1 VGHLC
6 PRSDLALHRLLCV
19 YFCCSGI
26 SGAPIMTFSHNTYDW
41 WKAQVL
47 HQRDPRNNPE
57 PELEVGVAYPGIY
70 RWRTR
75 RGFVP
80 VQIWRSDEGTLQTI
94 NGKTAYADEQFCENV
109 FSWCCRNAITKQQ
122 LDGFLLSKHWFDEPA
137 PVVAQPGSNLPENFV
152 EAMRLRLEGEKDE
165 IERFLKEP
173 VDNQERADK
182 AANWAARLIRE
193 VRDPVEEMS
202 HKEKQPYLDE
212 ARSVDQTYVPIRD
225 LAASLVKRLKE
236 APEAWMK
243 AEKRRLVEVELQRA
257 AAENACRNHPV
268 LTASNRQPYVERVNA
283 KAGTVGSRTSLRE
296 VRSGVIE
303 NAHEFAE
310 WLIGVQHPDFIACQQ
325 EIANKLARAKTT
337 APGMRIHIEEKA
349 R

>member
-1 VGHLC
+1 
-6 PRSDLALHRLLCV
+6 
-19 YFCCSGI
+19 
-26 SGAPIMTFSHNTYDW
+26 MTFSHNTYDW

-193 VRDPVEEMS
+193 VRDPVEEMRV
-202 HKEKQPYLDE
+202 KEKQPYLDE

-236 APEAWMK
+236 APEAWMRE
-243 AEKRRLVEVELQRA
+243 EKKRMLEAAGIPALSPNYEPDRRR
-257 AAENACRNHPV
+257 
-268 LTASNRQPYVERVNA
+268 PYVERVNA

-296 VRSGVIE
+296 VRSGVVDDRM
-303 NAHEFAE
+303 AFAT
-310 WLIGVQHPDFIACQQ
+310 WLVESGNLDYAACEQ

-337 APGMRIHIEEKA
+337 APGMRIHTEEKA

>member
-19 YFCCSGI
+19 YFCRSGI

-47 HQRDPRNNPE
+47 HQRDPRNSPE
-57 PELEVGVAYPGIY
+57 PELEVGVAYPGVY
-70 RWRTR
+70 RWQTR
-75 RGFVP
+75 RGFIP
-80 VQIWRSDEGTLQTI
+80 VHVWITTDGQVARTI
-94 NGKTAYADEQFCENV
+94 DGKNTKLVDSEFCENV
-109 FSWCCRNAITKQQ
+109 FSWCCRKAIDKDQ
-122 LDGFLLSKHWFDEPA
+122 LDQFLITGRWFDEPPPA
-137 PVVAQPGSNLPENFV
+137 PLRPGSNLPDNFV
-152 EAMRLRLEGEKDE
+152 EAMKLRLQGERDE
-165 IERFLKEP
+165 IERFLKDP

-193 VRDPVEEMS
+193 VRDPVEEMRI
-202 HKEKQPYLDE
+202 KEKQPHLDD

-236 APEAWMK
+236 APEAWMRE
-243 AEKRRLVEVELQRA
+243 EKKRMLEAAGIPALSPNYEPDRRR
-257 AAENACRNHPV
+257 
-268 LTASNRQPYVERVNA
+268 PYVERVNA

-296 VRSGVIE
+296 VRSGVVDDRM
-303 NAHEFAE
+303 AFAT
-310 WLIGVQHPDFIACQQ
+310 WLVESGNLDYAACEQ

-337 APGMRIHIEEKA
+337 APGMRIHTEEKA

>member
-1 VGHLC
+1 
-6 PRSDLALHRLLCV
+6 
-19 YFCCSGI
+19 
-26 SGAPIMTFSHNTYDW
+26 MTFSHKTYDW
-41 WKAQVL
+41 WKAQVT
-47 HQRDPRNNPE
+47 HQRFPNHPK
-57 PELEVGVAYPGIY
+57 PELEVGVAYPGVY

-80 VQIWRSDEGTLQTI
+80 VHIWNSDDGTLQRIGDGRT
-94 NGKTAYADEQFCENV
+94 KYVDDEFCENV
-109 FSWCCRNAITKQQ
+109 FSWCCRNAITKEQ
-122 LDGFLLSKHWFDEPA
+122 LDQFLVNGYWYDEPA
-137 PVVAQPGSNLPENFV
+137 PVVAQPGSNLPDNFV
-152 EAMRLRLEGEKDE
+152 EAMRLRLQGEKDE

-193 VRDPVEEMS
+193 VRDPVEEMRV
-202 HKEKQPYLDE
+202 KEKQPHLDE

-236 APEAWMK
+236 APEAWMREEK
-243 AEKRRLVEVELQRA
+243 KRLAEQAPGMATAHIVSASGRR
-257 AAENACRNHPV
+257 
-268 LTASNRQPYVERVNA
+268 PYVERVNA

-296 VRSGVIE
+296 VRSGVVD
-303 NAHEFAE
+303 NRMAFAT
-310 WLIGVQHPDFIACQQ
+310 WLVESGNLDYASCEQ

-337 APGMRIHIEEKA
+337 APGMRIHTEEKA